1 MSHIP
6 PETPDSASESG
17 YPEQGYPDPSVGSG
31 YPRQQP
37 TPPPYEPQVPP
48 GQQSGYG
55 YPPQAYGEPPYGQDP
70 GYGAPGYG
78 AQPGYGPMQPP
89 EGYPPQPGYGQ
100 PGYGPA
106 GQQPV
111 SPSDENTWGILSH
124 LSIPFFGFVGPLVAY
139 LLYKDRSEYLKAV
152 STEALNFSI
161 LYSIVM
167 LVASILTV
175 VVIGAIIIP
184 VAIIGSLILCILAT
198 VAASKHEFYKYPVNV
213 RFIK

>member
-6 PETPDSASESG
+6 PEPPDSASGSG
-17 YPEQGYPDPSVGSG
+17 YPEQGYPNPSAGSG

-37 TPPPYEPQVPP
+37 PPSPYEPQVPP
-48 GQQSGYG
+48 GQQPGYG

-70 GYGAPGYG
+70 AYGATGYG
-78 AQPGYGPMQPP
+78 AQPGYGPVEPP
-89 EGYPPQPGYGQ
+89 PGYPPQPGYGRT
-100 PGYGPA
+100 GYGPA

-124 LSIPFFGFVGPLVAY
+124 LSIPFFVFVGPLVAY
-139 LLYKDRSEYLKAV
+139 LLFKDRSEYLKAV